1 MKNNYVVFD
10 LDDTLYSE
18 IDFLKSAY
26 NYIAT
31 HIDPLNAGN
40 LYSKMLS
47 LYNDKQNVFK
57 FLSEIYPEY
66 NVGILLDLYRNHIPN
81 INLKKGAVDLLNQ
94 CVLKGCKLGL
104 LTDGRSITQ
113 RNKIRQLSIEHFF
126 DNIIISEE
134 FGSEKPSLK
143 NFETFMKNVDF
154 NYFYVADNTRKDFIG
169 PNMLGW
175 KTICLLD
182 DGYNINKQCFSLP
195 AEFLPQI
202 TISGLNELNNLL

>member
-113 RNKIRQLSIEHFF
+113 RNKIR
-126 DNIIISEE
+126 
-134 FGSEKPSLK
+134 
-143 NFETFMKNVDF
+143 
-154 NYFYVADNTRKDFIG
+154 
-169 PNMLGW
+169 
-175 KTICLLD
+175 
-182 DGYNINKQCFSLP
+182 
-195 AEFLPQI
+195 
-202 TISGLNELNNLL
+202 